1 MQLERAIL
9 YINDYA
15 SKEMDCAYTQAMNTV
30 VMELRELQKENK
42 NILRM
47 LSLIIEDMKLEGYFH
62 NMSYED
68 IRKYYDEREDL

>member
-30 VMELRELQKENK
+30 VSELRTLQKEYDK
-42 NILRM
+42 TIRM
-47 LSLIIEDMKLEGYFH
+47 LKIMIEDMKIEGYFN
-62 NMSYED
+62 NMSYEE
-68 IRKYYDEREDL
+68 ICKYYDERKDL